1 MLEHVGPFSAGSGV
15 AMLEV
20 LPEVVRPEELFRL
33 IALAKLVLDFE
44 VLEPRRPIWWI
55 DELVAAVAALIC
67 RTVATEG
74 DVEGLLALLQGGAS
88 P

>member
-44 VLEPRRPIWWI
+44 VLESRRPVWWI

-67 RTVATEG
+67 RTVAAEG
-74 DVEGLLALLQGGAS
+74 GVEGLLALLQGGAS